1 MHTYALT
8 HYTYQNRTN
17 LHKKHNNDFALGDFK
32 MAARILLLAAL
43 VISITC
49 SDIAFA
55 FDPSPLQDFCVADL
69 QKPGGYSY

>member
-1 MHTYALT
+1 
-8 HYTYQNRTN
+8 
-17 LHKKHNNDFALGDFK
+17 

>member
-1 MHTYALT
+1 
-8 HYTYQNRTN
+8 
-17 LHKKHNNDFALGDFK
+17 

-43 VISITC
+43 VVSITC

-69 QKPGGYSY
+69 QKPGGYSYLILIDKINHCILNHCTCN